1 MGTMVRF
8 AFAVFAVC
16 GSVSAQSSEAVLA
29 GTVTDTSG
37 AVMPAIAVVAEN
49 AATGVRQES
58 KTNESG
64 VYVFP
69 GLQPGTYTLTAEQEG
84 FKRAVYSGIRLEV
97 GARLQLNVKMEVGA
111 VAESVQVTAE
121 DINLLGYATASVGG
135 MLSGQKVLDL
145 PLPARNALSLVY
157 TQAGLLGDN
166 FAGSRIAAVN
176 VTLDGVNVQDQRN
189 NNGVSSP
196 VFTSVDRVEEFR
208 VITAPADAEF
218 GRGSGQVQMLTRSGT
233 NQFHGSLFEFHR
245 NTVLNANTWFNNQRG
260 TDPRTGDPI
269 SPRNNLIR
277 NQFGGRI
284 GGPIVKNKTFF
295 HFLYDAQRIRASS
308 AITRTVYTET
318 ARQGIFRFFPGVRN
332 GNAESS
338 SPTVDLLGNPVS
350 PRNATGD
357 LQSVRLFG
365 LDPNRAADPTGTVQR
380 LFGVMPLPNNFRT
393 GDGLNTAG
401 YTWRRS
407 SIDNF
412 DVWNVK
418 FDHVF
423 NSFHRFSYTYN
434 IEDEFEFNTRYE
446 QEFPEAP
453 GGNIKRRDHFHTLAL
468 LSTLRPN
475 VLNEFR
481 VGVLRPDFRAFAP
494 WELEENADFLPKAG
508 STSYIPVFNL
518 VSSVVVTDDDPVRL
532 FSPFY
537 QFVDNVTWIRGKHAF
552 KGGVDVRFPSTNS
565 FNSSDVMPRVNF
577 GTGGAPVLNLE
588 RIAGIGQN
596 LASARNMLNDLSGS
610 VASVVQALNATGGA
624 NPEYVPGLYKYRHWK
639 RKELA
644 MFFKDDFKVTPNL
657 TLNIGV
663 RWEYYGVPY
672 DPNGRT
678 ASLEG
683 GSGSIFGLSGTT
695 FADLY
700 QPGRLNGSL
709 TRVNLI
715 GPNTANPSTKLYNED
730 YNNFAP
736 AVGLSWALPWFQRKT
751 VFRAGYGVAYERQS
765 LRLVDVVSGDQPGLR
780 ERVVYNQAAYLDLR
794 GARLPLTPQGV
805 PLETIPVTDRSQIVR
820 VFDQGLRTPYIQNWN
835 ATLQREVGKG
845 MVVEA
850 RYVGS
855 KATKLLRGADVNE
868 RNIFENGILDAYL
881 VTQAGGNAPLLD
893 RIFNGLNIPGLG
905 VVNGSSIR
913 GSAALRAISLGQ
925 GYLAGNNV
933 ATFAEYLNA
942 NTAFTNVRGGLL
954 RRAGLPENFVV
965 ANPQFSSARLTGNY
979 ANSSFHSLQ
988 LEFSKRFSNGWTFQ
1002 GNYTFSKALGEE
1014 DGDGDSLNL
1023 SYRSSRD
1030 RRLDKKLLGFH
1041 RTHVA
1046 RTSGTYELPM
1056 GPGKL
1061 LFGNARG
1068 FWARLLERWQVG
1080 NIINLFS
1087 GDPITI
1093 TSGRASFNSFN
1104 AASTPATAVADLGKN
1119 LGSIVRTGRGVSY
1132 FSGLQQVRDPYVAR
1146 ITAANG
1152 IQASSTMQ
1160 AIADASGRLLLVNAE
1175 PGSPGTMG
1183 VGFFE
1188 GPGAVRFDL
1197 NLVKRIRMTERLTLE
1212 LRGDAISAL
1221 NKPNFSNPNTD
1232 INSVN
1237 FGRITSTSDGNRI
1250 MVVSAR
1256 INF

>member
-1 MGTMVRF
+1 MARLALVFF
-8 AFAVFAVC
+8 AISAI
-16 GSVSAQSSEAVLA
+16 VSGQSSEAVLS
-29 GTVTDTSG
+29 GTVGDTSG
-37 AVMPAIAVVAEN
+37 AVMPGVAVVLEN
-49 AATGVRQES
+49 AATGVRHEGKS
-58 KTNESG
+58 NDSG

-69 GLQPGTYTLTAEQEG
+69 GLQPGIYRLSAEQDG
-84 FKRAVYSGIRLEV
+84 FKRAVYSGIKLEV

-121 DINLLGYATASVGG
+121 DANLLGYATASVGG

-208 VITAPADAEF
+208 IITAPADAEF

-260 TDPRTGDPI
+260 TDARTGEPI

-284 GGPIVKNKTFF
+284 GGAIVKNKTFF
-295 HFLYDAQRIRASS
+295 HFLYDAQRIHSSS
-308 AITRTVYTET
+308 AVTQTVFTEA
-318 ARQGIFRFFPGVRN
+318 ARQGMFRFFPGVRN
-332 GNAESS
+332 GNAESL
-338 SPTVDLLGNPVS
+338 SPTVDLLGNPVR
-350 PRNATGD
+350 PGTATGD

-365 LDPNRAADPTGTVQR
+365 LDPNRTGADPTGTVQR

-401 YTWRRS
+401 YTWRRP

-418 FDHVF
+418 FDHTF
-423 NSFHRFSYTYN
+423 SSAHRISYTYN
-434 IEDEFEFNTRYE
+434 IEDEYEFNTRYE
-446 QEFPEAP
+446 QRFPEAP
-453 GGNIKRRDHFHTLAL
+453 GGNIKRRDHFHTLAF
-468 LSTLRPN
+468 LSTLRSN

-481 VGVLRPDFRAFAP
+481 VGVLRPDYRAYAP
-494 WELEENADFLPKAG
+494 WELEENANFLPKAG
-508 STSYIPVFNL
+508 STAYIPVFNL
-518 VSSVVVTDDDPVRL
+518 VSSVVVDDDDPVRL

-537 QFVDNVTWIRGKHAF
+537 QFTDNVTWIRGKHAF
-552 KGGVDVRFPSTNS
+552 KGGVDARFPSSNS

-577 GTGGAPVLNLE
+577 GTGGTAILNLE

-596 LASARNMLNDLSGS
+596 LANARNMLNDLSGS
-610 VASVVQALNATGGA
+610 VANVVQALNATGGA
-624 NPEYVPGLYKYRHWK
+624 KPAYEPGLYKYRHWK
-639 RKELA
+639 RKELSL
-644 MFFKDDFKVTPNL
+644 FFKDDFKVTPNF

-663 RWEYYGVPY
+663 RWEYYGVPF

-683 GSGSIFGLSGTT
+683 GSASIFGLSGTS

-700 QPGRLNGSL
+700 QPGHLTGSL

-715 GPNTANPSTKLYNED
+715 GPKTANPGRKLYNED

-736 AVGLSWALPWFQRKT
+736 AVGFSWALPWFQRKT
-751 VFRAGYGVAYERQS
+751 VFRAGYGIAYERQS
-765 LRLVDVVSGDQPGLR
+765 LRLVDVVSGDQPARR
-780 ERVVYNQAAYLDLR
+780 ERVVYTQADYMDMR
-794 GARLPLTPQGV
+794 SVRFPLAPQGV
-805 PLETIPVTDRSQIVR
+805 PLETIPVTDRSQTVR

-868 RNIFENGILDAYL
+868 RNIFENGLLDAYL
-881 VTQAGGNAPLLD
+881 VTQAGGNSPLLD
-893 RIFNGLNIPGLG
+893 RIFNGINVAGLG
-905 VVNGSSIR
+905 VVNGTTIR
-913 GSAALRAISLGQ
+913 GSDAMRAISLTQ
-925 GYLAGNNV
+925 GYLSGNNV
-933 ATFAEYLNA
+933 ATFAEYLNT

-954 RRAGLPENFVV
+954 RRAGLPENFVM

-979 ANSSFHSLQ
+979 ANSTFHSLQ
-988 LEFSKRFSNGWTFQ
+988 MEFSKRFSSGWTFQ

-1030 RRLDKKLLGFH
+1030 RSLDKKLLGFH
-1041 RTHVA
+1041 RTHIA
-1046 RTSGTYELPM
+1046 RTSGTFELPM

-1061 LFGNARG
+1061 LFRNARG
-1068 FWARLLERWQVG
+1068 FWARLVERWQVG

-1104 AASTPATAVADLGKN
+1104 AASTPASAATELEKN
-1119 LGSIVRTGRGVSY
+1119 LGAIVRTGRGVAY

-1146 ITAANG
+1146 ITAVNG
-1152 IQASSTMQ
+1152 IQAASTMQ
-1160 AIADASGRLLLVNAE
+1160 AIADASGRLLLVNAV

-1197 NLVKRIRMTERLTLE
+1197 NVVKRVRMTERLTLE

-1221 NKPNFSNPNTD
+1221 NKPNFSNPNAD

-1237 FGRITSTSDGNRI
+1237 FGRITGTDDGNRI

>member
-1 MGTMVRF
+1 MVRL
-8 AFAVFAVC
+8 ASVFLALSTILF
-16 GSVSAQSSEAVLA
+16 GQSSEAVLS
-29 GTVTDTSG
+29 GTVGDTSG
-37 AVMPAIAVVAEN
+37 AVMPGVSVVLEN
-49 AATGVRQES
+49 AATGVRHEGKS
-58 KTNESG
+58 NDSG

-69 GLQPGTYTLTAEQEG
+69 GLQPGSYRLSAEQDG
-84 FKRAVYSGIRLEV
+84 FKRAVYNGIKLEV

-121 DINLLGYATASVGG
+121 DANLLGYATASVGG

-196 VFTSVDRVEEFR
+196 VFTSVDRIEEFR
-208 VITAPADAEF
+208 IITAPADAEF

-260 TDPRTGDPI
+260 TDPRTGEAI

-295 HFLYDAQRIRASS
+295 HFLYDAQRIHSSS
-308 AITRTVYTET
+308 AVTQTVFTEA
-318 ARQGIFRFFPGVRN
+318 ARQGLFRFFPGVRN
-332 GNAESS
+332 GNAESL
-338 SPTVDLLGNPVS
+338 SPTVDLSGNPVRPGTAS
-350 PRNATGD
+350 GD
-357 LQSVRLFG
+357 LQNVRLFG
-365 LDPNRAADPTGTVQR
+365 LDPNRTGADPTGTVQR
-380 LFGVMPLPNNFRT
+380 MFGVMPLPNNFRS

-401 YTWRRS
+401 YTWRRP

-418 FDHVF
+418 FDHTF
-423 NSFHRFSYTYN
+423 NSSHRLSYTYN
-434 IEDEFEFNTRYE
+434 IEDEYEFNTRYE
-446 QEFPEAP
+446 QRFPEAP
-453 GGNIKRRDHFHTLAL
+453 GGNIKRRDHFHTLAFV
-468 LSTLRPN
+468 STLRAN
-475 VLNEFR
+475 LLNEFR
-481 VGVLRPDFRAFAP
+481 VGVLRPDFRAYAP
-494 WELEENADFLPKAG
+494 WELEENVNFLPKAG
-508 STSYIPVFNL
+508 NTAYIPVFNL
-518 VSSVVVTDDDPVRL
+518 VSSVVVDDDDPVRL

-537 QFVDNVTWIRGKHAF
+537 QFTDNVTLIRGKHAF
-552 KGGVDVRFPSTNS
+552 KGGVDVRFPSSNS

-577 GTGGAPVLNLE
+577 GTGGTAILNLE

-596 LASARNMLNDLSGS
+596 LANARNMLNDLSGS
-610 VASVVQALNATGGA
+610 VANVVQALNATGGS
-624 NPEYVPGLYKYRHWK
+624 NPAYEPGLYKYRHWK
-639 RKELA
+639 RKELSL
-644 MFFKDDFKVTPNL
+644 FFKDDFKVTPNF

-663 RWEYYGVPY
+663 RWEYYGVPF

-700 QPGRLNGSL
+700 QPGHLTGSL

-715 GPNTANPSTKLYNED
+715 GPKTANPGKKLYNED

-736 AVGLSWALPWFQRKT
+736 AVGFSWALPWFQRKT
-751 VFRAGYGVAYERQS
+751 VFRAGYGIAYERQS
-765 LRLVDVVSGDQPGLR
+765 LRLVDVVSGDQPALR
-780 ERVVYNQAAYLDLR
+780 ERVVYTQADYMDMR
-794 GARLPLTPQGV
+794 SVRFPLTPQGV
-805 PLETIPVTDRSQIVR
+805 PLETIPLTDRSQTVR

-868 RNIFENGILDAYL
+868 RNIFENGLLDAFV

-893 RIFNGLNIPGLG
+893 RIFNGINVAGLG
-905 VVNGSSIR
+905 VVNGTTIR
-913 GSAALRAISLGQ
+913 GSDAMRAISLTQ
-925 GYLAGNNV
+925 GYLSGNNV
-933 ATFAEYLNA
+933 ASFAEYLNT

-954 RRAGLPENFVV
+954 RRAGLPENFVM
-965 ANPQFSSARLTGNY
+965 ANPQFTSARLTGNY
-979 ANSSFHSLQ
+979 ANSTFHSLQ
-988 LEFSKRFSNGWTFQ
+988 MEFSKRFSNGWTFQ

-1030 RRLDKKLLGFH
+1030 RSLDKKLLGFH

-1046 RTSGTYELPM
+1046 RSSGTFELPM

-1061 LFGNARG
+1061 LFRNARG

-1104 AASTPATAVADLGKN
+1104 AASTPASAAAELGKN
-1119 LGSIVRTGRGVSY
+1119 LGSIVRSGRGVAY
-1132 FSGLQQVRDPYVAR
+1132 FSGLQQVRDPYVSR
-1146 ITAANG
+1146 ITAVNG
-1152 IQASSTMQ
+1152 IQAASTMQ
-1160 AIADASGRLLLVNAE
+1160 AIADASGRLLLVNAV

-1197 NLVKRIRMTERLTLE
+1197 NVVKRVRMAERLTLE

-1237 FGRITSTSDGNRI
+1237 FGRITGTDDGNRI